1 MLELEPELLVL
12 VVEELVVVA
21 AEVVEL
27 ADLELVDEDVEVDPV
42 PPAPPTPTVPP
53 HATRPGSAAN
63 AQQTDAPKKERAR
76 FMVITPERM
85 IP

>member
-1 MLELEPELLVL
+1 VLELEPLAL
-12 VVEELVVVA
+12 VVEELVVVVA

-27 ADLELVDEDVEVDPV
+27 ADLELVDEDVDVAPV

-63 AQQTDAPKKERAR
+63 AKQTEAPKKERSR